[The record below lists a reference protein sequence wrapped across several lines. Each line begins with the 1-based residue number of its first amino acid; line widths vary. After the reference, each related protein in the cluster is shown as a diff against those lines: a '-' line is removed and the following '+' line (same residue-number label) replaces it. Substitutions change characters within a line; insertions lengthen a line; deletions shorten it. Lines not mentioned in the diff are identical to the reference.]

1 MSYLEEV
8 KPKVRCDEALRTRRV
23 DASQGLL
30 VTAVLAVPRQY
41 IAVLALSAILSGNG
55 TAP

>member
-41 IAVLALSAILSGNG
+41 IAVLALSPILSGNG